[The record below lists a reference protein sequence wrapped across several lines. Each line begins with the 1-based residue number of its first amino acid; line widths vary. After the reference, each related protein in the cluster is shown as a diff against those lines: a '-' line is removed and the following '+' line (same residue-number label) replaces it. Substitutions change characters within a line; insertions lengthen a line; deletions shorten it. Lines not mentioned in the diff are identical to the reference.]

1 MRTYRSS
8 AGLLVFI
15 VSLSICISAGEKPRV
30 GIISIS
36 GTYQAAIKQYPFP
49 LTVETSSLYYDES
62 DHTFY
67 TTADKGPV
75 HLMKFKLEK
84 DSIKIIRS
92 GAIKGLARN
101 YDLEGVTIAGEKKD
115 RYLLISTERWRKK
128 DSIVIFG
135 ADLKNWTY
143 LPDKTFAVTT
153 PGIKE
158 NNNFEG
164 VTYDSH
170 AKSIYF
176 VKEHTPYAL
185 FSKPESGSSVTTI
198 FSEAGFQPFYDRFVD
213 SVFSKILDTSTIR
226 RLHPVAFA
234 DIAYDADTE
243 NLLILNRFG
252 RAIIQVKL
260 TEGEKPGWTIVSV
273 WPYFGVDDTSVPGLT
288 DEDYLFGQAEGLAV
302 VGHGSGR
309 TLALI
314 RDPGTG
320 NRSILTLFPYPGK

>member
-1 MRTYRSS
+1 MRFVRSS
-8 AGLLVFI
+8 AGAILLAI
-15 VSLSICISAGEKPRV
+15 ILSVGICAGEKPGV
-30 GIISIS
+30 GIISMS
-36 GTYQAAIKQYPFP
+36 GTYHSAIKQYPFP
-49 LTVETSSLYYDES
+49 LIVETSSLFYDES
-62 DHTFY
+62 DRTFY
-67 TTADKGPV
+67 TTADKGPI

-84 DSIKIIRS
+84 DSIKILQS

-101 YDLEGVTIAGEKKD
+101 YDLEGVTIVGDKRD
-115 RYLLISTERWRKK
+115 RYILISTERWRKK

-135 ADLKNWTY
+135 ADLKSWTC
-143 LPDKTFAVTT
+143 LPAKTFAVTT

-164 VTYDSH
+164 VTYDAH
-170 AKSIYF
+170 TNEIYF

-185 FSKPESGSSVTTI
+185 FSKPESGSTVTTI
-198 FSEAGFQPFYDRFVD
+198 FSEADFQPVYDRFVD

-243 NLLILNRFG
+243 DLLVLNRFG
-252 RAIIQVKL
+252 RAIIQVKV
-260 TEGEKPGWTIVSV
+260 TEGDKPGWTIVSV
-273 WPYFGVDDTSVPGLT
+273 WPYFGIDDTSVPGLT
-288 DEDYLFGQAEGLAV
+288 SEDYLFGQAEGLAV

-320 NRSILTLFPYPGK
+320 NRSILTLFSFPGK